1 MSLADASN
9 PNTDAHADDHHTEIK
24 TPAWLY
30 VVLAL
35 VVVLWGTSV
44 ALFGVP
50 GLYMPAVAAVPVI
63 FLTLVLI
70 SRG

>member
-1 MSLADASN
+1 MSSVDASSL
-9 PNTDAHADDHHTEIK
+9 NTDTHANDHHTEIK
-24 TPAWLY
+24 TPLWLY
-30 VVLAL
+30 FVLAL
-35 VVVLWGTSV
+35 IVVLWGASV